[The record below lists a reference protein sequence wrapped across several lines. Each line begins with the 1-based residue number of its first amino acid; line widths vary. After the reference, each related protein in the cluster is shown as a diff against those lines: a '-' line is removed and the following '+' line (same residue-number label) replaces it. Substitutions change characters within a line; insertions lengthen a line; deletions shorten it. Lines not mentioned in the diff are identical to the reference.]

1 MPRPQRC
8 RKIRSYPEQWSFL
21 PEDGETGQTPVIL
34 TLDEYETVRLLD
46 FCGLTQE
53 ECAARMEVSRTTVTA
68 IYDSARKKLAEVLV
82 CGRGLRVS
90 GGNVC
95 LELDQFP
102 DLALPKKGRDTMRI
116 AVTYE
121 NGQVFQHFGR
131 TPAFKIYDVEE
142 GEIRDS
148 RVVETNGTGH
158 GALAGFLRALE
169 AELDARLVYP
179 RCLGSGVMEAWQP
192 EGPWSRGPYGIE
204 EPDTAASRLVEPEE
218 IDAVL
223 VPCVG
228 FDGALRRLGH
238 GAGYYDRYLP
248 RCTKALCIGV
258 AFEAQ
263 RLERVVT
270 GEHDRSL
277 DRIVTEREIIK
288 P

>member
-1 MPRPQRC
+1 MTKAEQR
-8 RKIRSYPEQWSFL
+8 K
-21 PEDGETGQTPVIL
+21 ETLAARRALSAEERRRASAVICA
-34 TLDEYETVRLLD
+34 RLLA
-46 FCGLTQE
+46 L
-53 ECAARMEVSRTTVTA
+53 
-68 IYDSARKKLAEVLV
+68 
-82 CGRGLRVS
+82 
-90 GGNVC
+90 
-95 LELDQFP
+95 LELREAKIV
-102 DLALPKKGRDTMRI
+102 LSYRALPDE
-116 AVTYE
+116 V
-121 NGQVFQHFGR
+121 
-131 TPAFKIYDVEE
+131 D
-142 GEIRDS
+142 
-148 RVVETNGTGH
+148 
-158 GALAGFLRALE
+158 LRALE

-204 EPDTAASRLVEPEE
+204 EPDTAASRLVEPDE

-248 RCTKALCIGV
+248 RCRKALCIGV
-258 AFEAQ
+258 AFEVQ
-263 RLERVVT
+263 RLELVVT

>member
-1 MPRPQRC
+1 MTKAEQR
-8 RKIRSYPEQWSFL
+8 K
-21 PEDGETGQTPVIL
+21 ETL
-34 TLDEYETVRLLD
+34 
-46 FCGLTQE
+46 
-53 ECAARMEVSRTTVTA
+53 AARRA
-68 IYDSARKKLAEVLV
+68 LSAEERRRASAVICARL
-82 CGRGLRVS
+82 
-90 GGNVC
+90 
-95 LELDQFP
+95 
-102 DLALPKKGRDTMRI
+102 LALPELREAKI
-116 AVTYE
+116 VLSY
-121 NGQVFQHFGR
+121 R
-131 TPAFKIYDVEE
+131 TLPDEV
-142 GEIRDS
+142 D
-148 RVVETNGTGH
+148 
-158 GALAGFLRALE
+158 LRALE

>member
-34 TLDEYETVRLLD
+34 TLDEYEAVRLLD

-90 GGNVC
+90 GGNVR

-131 TPAFKIYDVEE
+131 TPAFKVYDVEE

-169 AELDARLVYP
+169 AEVLICGGIGGGAQMAMANAGIRLYAGASGDA
-179 RCLGSGVMEAWQP
+179 
-192 EGPWSRGPYGIE
+192 
-204 EPDTAASRLVEPEE
+204 D
-218 IDAVL
+218 DAVRAL
-223 VPCVG
+223 LRGTLPENS
-228 FDGALRRLGH
+228 GATCDHHEHHHEGGCGSH
-238 GAGYYDRYLP
+238 GCP
-248 RCTKALCIGV
+248 
-258 AFEAQ
+258 
-263 RLERVVT
+263 
-270 GEHDRSL
+270 
-277 DRIVTEREIIK
+277 
-288 P
+288 